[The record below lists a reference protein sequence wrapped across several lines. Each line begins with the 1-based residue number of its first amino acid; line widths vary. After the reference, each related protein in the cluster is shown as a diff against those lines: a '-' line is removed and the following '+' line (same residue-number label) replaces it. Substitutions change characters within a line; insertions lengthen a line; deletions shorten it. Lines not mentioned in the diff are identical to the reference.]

1 MANIVENIMTNIEA
15 SAVTILGASYQK
27 LLFTSDVSKNDSR
40 HIALGYGVRPLS
52 AASSISITRAYTLDH
67 TFELILTDL
76 VARYISDAEKAI
88 IINIMYDKCDQL
100 FISMVNSKLSLPSS
114 VLSVSSPSIAEPEF
128 LEDQKFVVFRMQFVV
143 KYRSLI
149 S

>member
-1 MANIVENIMTNIEA
+1 MANIVQNIMTNIEA

-40 HIALGYGVRPLS
+40 HIALAYGVRPLS

-100 FISMVNSKLSLPSS
+100 FVSMVNSKLSLPAS
-114 VLSVSSPSIAEPEF
+114 VLSVSSPSISEPEF